1 MAKDTVKELSTRL
14 YVGGLFCEVT
24 DADLIGRFEMF
35 GQVSSV
41 DIVRRTDDKGKPER
55 TFAYVNLTTTDQK
68 LKKCMAVY
76 NKSKWK
82 GHDMQIQV
90 AKESFLA
97 RLAKEREATKM
108 ELSTKKLSPE
118 RPEPSP
124 ARQWTV
130 QGAVPGTEVEGER
143 NWVVGKYGRIL
154 PVVYIR
160 RKDKKK
166 VMKVNPSKYSHNLKK
181 VKEEHFIDPPIS
193 QLTWDIQVQG
203 TEESRKKRQG
213 DFSDFMIGRWKR
225 PAATLQAKNKKMK
238 VELGNKSEENLSNS
252 DHSNPDTSS
261 HIGQSGDE
269 KDDKGYFAQHEDKTS
284 AVGNAQSRLD
294 DSDNDSD
301 SKELSNTTAIDKD
314 HDDDDSDFEVVSLEQ
329 HDQRMTGVLDGNMLL
344 GFKTLVHNKQDGVKG
359 ADDSDRSV
367 DTDELLTATKHHVVQ
382 HTSMEKT
389 FNSGTA
395 SDPAEMAL
403 SSRKKLQRTIN
414 TQDVSRNSSSKQDST
429 DDESED
435 SDDAEMIAA
444 ARLKLQAIMSSP
456 RTITN
461 GKQVDKDGGQNESAR
476 TENKATEQLLD
487 ETRKDSSNGV
497 GMARLSQEQVDSDT
511 SYNFSQQQ
519 SDDGSSSE
527 DTLNIP
533 VKTSGK
539 AEHGQKTDKRKDDG
553 NDIDDDEEE
562 EDVGDSNNTDDDEEE
577 EDFDDGADS
586 DDIDDVEEDVDGNDI
601 DDEEDIDDIDDGEE
615 EDVDDIDDDDHVV
628 DGADDVTDDGNDI
641 DDDEEEEDVGDSNNT
656 DDDEEEED
664 FDDGVD
670 GNDIDDD
677 NEDVDG
683 NDIDDDDDIDNID
696 DGEEEDVDDIDDD
709 DHVVDGADDVTGDEG
724 DDDDDED
731 DDDHN
736 DELEDDESP
745 DSDST
750 GESLSEPDS
759 VEENETGN
767 ESSSE
772 DSSGPEIEDKIVS
785 PVKPSKS
792 PNGTAST
799 EDLNLLEES
808 ANNGVVSGDMSST
821 STMDIRKG
829 PADGQKLKSSAVA
842 NEQRLESLRQRQLQG
857 QSKQALISKALST
870 MVSSTAGKHTVFDSE
885 DEDSKDGTEVR
896 EEDWSSTT
904 QPDKAEEKTSQ
915 MGLFES
921 DSEEDSDSGSE
932 DSDDQRF
939 QIKPQFEGKT
949 GEKLLE
955 LQAQIGQDDR
965 FRMDH
970 RFLEEDSDE
979 EEQDM
984 KKTPT
989 PTEET
994 DGDLEAERQKSLEI
1008 LRRVVG
1014 TKAAMATEKGKNIDK
1029 LKFKD
1034 PSAVRY
1040 DPTREDHKQFEIP
1053 DNESQKDVEESG
1065 AGIHEEAPPEET
1077 VPNITKD
1084 KYFQVATDLKEA
1096 FSGTG
1101 GQTFSFFGPSSAE
1114 TTEDIEADMASES
1127 TQTAPKKS
1135 PWQPKV
1141 FQYDSSDDDDDD
1153 EMTQDDLKK
1162 IPEKVE
1168 EPKKRNS
1175 FFFAENDSRLKE
1187 GILQFY
1193 RTDKLED
1200 IRQAWEE
1207 VRPELLEESKKRHK
1221 NAVRQRKKNQKNKP
1235 RHRYK

>member
-1 MAKDTVKELSTRL
+1 MAKDPVKELSTRL

-24 DADLIGRFEMF
+24 DADLIGRFEKF

-108 ELSTKKLSPE
+108 ELSTKKPPPE

-124 ARQWTV
+124 ARQCTV

-213 DFSDFMIGRWKR
+213 DFSDFMKGRWKR
-225 PAATLQAKNKKMK
+225 SGATLQAKNKKMK
-238 VELGNKSEENLSNS
+238 IDVGNKSEEHFPNSNHS
-252 DHSNPDTSS
+252 DPNTSS

-269 KDDKGYFAQHEDKTS
+269 KDDK
-284 AVGNAQSRLD
+284 
-294 DSDNDSD
+294 
-301 SKELSNTTAIDKD
+301 
-314 HDDDDSDFEVVSLEQ
+314 
-329 HDQRMTGVLDGNMLL
+329 GVLDGNMLL
-344 GFKTLVHNKQDGVKG
+344 GFKTLVHNKQGGVKG
-359 ADDSDRSV
+359 EDDSDRSV
-367 DTDELLTATKHHVVQ
+367 DTDELLTATKHQLVQ
-382 HTSMEKT
+382 YTSMEET
-389 FNSGTA
+389 FHSGTD
-395 SDPAEMAL
+395 SEMAV
-403 SSRKKLQRTIN
+403 SSRKKLQRTIT
-414 TQDVSRNSSSKQDST
+414 TQDVNRNSSSKQDST

-444 ARLKLQAIMSSP
+444 ARLKLQVIMSSP
-456 RTITN
+456 TVKN
-461 GKQVDKDGGQNESAR
+461 EKQGEKDVGLNVPVT
-476 TENKATEQLLD
+476 TEHKATEQVPMD
-487 ETRKDSSNGV
+487 ETRRRKDSSNGIW
-497 GMARLSQEQVDSDT
+497 MSQEQVD
-511 SYNFSQQQ
+511 
-519 SDDGSSSE
+519 
-527 DTLNIP
+527 
-533 VKTSGK
+533 
-539 AEHGQKTDKRKDDG
+539 
-553 NDIDDDEEE
+553 
-562 EDVGDSNNTDDDEEE
+562 
-577 EDFDDGADS
+577 
-586 DDIDDVEEDVDGNDI
+586 
-601 DDEEDIDDIDDGEE
+601 
-615 EDVDDIDDDDHVV
+615 
-628 DGADDVTDDGNDI
+628 
-641 DDDEEEEDVGDSNNT
+641 
-656 DDDEEEED
+656 
-664 FDDGVD
+664 
-670 GNDIDDD
+670 
-677 NEDVDG
+677 
-683 NDIDDDDDIDNID
+683 
-696 DGEEEDVDDIDDD
+696 
-709 DHVVDGADDVTGDEG
+709 
-724 DDDDDED
+724 
-731 DDDHN
+731 
-736 DELEDDESP
+736 
-745 DSDST
+745 
-750 GESLSEPDS
+750 
-759 VEENETGN
+759 
-767 ESSSE
+767 
-772 DSSGPEIEDKIVS
+772 
-785 PVKPSKS
+785 
-792 PNGTAST
+792 
-799 EDLNLLEES
+799 
-808 ANNGVVSGDMSST
+808 
-821 STMDIRKG
+821 MDIGKG
-829 PADGQKLKSSAVA
+829 PADRQKLKSSSVGEVKTLA

-870 MVSSTAGKHTVFDSE
+870 TASSTAGKHTVFDSE

-896 EEDWSSTT
+896 EEAWSSTL
-904 QPDKAEEKTSQ
+904 QHDKAEEKTSQ
-915 MGLFES
+915 MAMSKDSRSSPSLKEKLERRYASNLKPDCKVWTPALFMKC
-921 DSEEDSDSGSE
+921 G
-932 DSDDQRF
+932 RMF
-939 QIKPQFEGKT
+939 NLL
-949 GEKLLE
+949 KLLE

-970 RFLEEDSDE
+970 RFLEEDSDG

-984 KKTPT
+984 KRMPT
-989 PTEET
+989 LTEET

-1053 DNESQKDVEESG
+1053 DSESQKDVEESSG
-1065 AGIHEEAPPEET
+1065 AGTHEEAPPEET

-1096 FSGTG
+1096 FSGTS

-1114 TTEDIEADMASES
+1114 TTEDIEADMASVS

-1141 FQYDSSDDDDDD
+1141 FQ
-1153 EMTQDDLKK
+1153 KK
-1162 IPEKVE
+1162 TPEKVE

-1175 FFFAENDSRLKE
+1175 FFFTENDSRLKE

-1221 NAVRQRKKNQKNKP
+1221 NAVRQRKKNQKNRP

>member
-1 MAKDTVKELSTRL
+1 MASKNMCEEVPAMAKDPAELSTRL

-24 DADLIGRFEMF
+24 DADLIGRFEKF

-90 AKESFLA
+90 AKESFLE

-181 VKEEHFIDPPIS
+181 MKEEHFIDTPIS

-238 VELGNKSEENLSNS
+238 VELGNKLEENLSNS

-284 AVGNAQSRLD
+284 AVGNTQSRLD

-329 HDQRMTGVLDGNMLL
+329 HDQRITGVLDGNMLL
-344 GFKTLVHNKQDGVKG
+344 GFKALVHKKQDGVKG

-367 DTDELLTATKHHVVQ
+367 DTNELLTATKHQLVQ
-382 HTSMEKT
+382 QTSMAEA
-389 FNSGTA
+389 FHSGTA
-395 SDPAEMAL
+395 SDPAEMAV
-403 SSRKKLQRTIN
+403 SSRKKLQQTII

-429 DDESED
+429 DDMSESEA

-456 RTITN
+456 HTITHR
-461 GKQVDKDGGQNESAR
+461 KQGDKDVGLNVSAT
-476 TENKATEQLLD
+476 TENKDTEQLLD
-487 ETRKDSSNGV
+487 ETRKDSSNGM
-497 GMARLSQEQVDSDT
+497 GMSQEQVDSDT
-511 SYNFSQQQ
+511 SYNSPEQQ

-539 AEHGQKTDKRKDDG
+539 AEHGQKTDKRNITEKPLESSKSGDDG
-553 NDIDDDEEE
+553 NDIDDDDE
-562 EDVGDSNNTDDDEEE
+562 EDVDDSDDSNNIDDDDDDEEE
-577 EDFDDGADS
+577 DLNGGADS
-586 DDIDDVEEDVDGNDI
+586 DDIDDEDVDGD
-601 DDEEDIDDIDDGEE
+601 
-615 EDVDDIDDDDHVV
+615 
-628 DGADDVTDDGNDI
+628 
-641 DDDEEEEDVGDSNNT
+641 
-656 DDDEEEED
+656 
-664 FDDGVD
+664 
-670 GNDIDDD
+670 DIDDD

-709 DHVVDGADDVTGDEG
+709 DVVDGADDVTGDEG
-724 DDDDDED
+724 DDDDED

-785 PVKPSKS
+785 PVKISKS
-792 PNGTAST
+792 PNATAST

-808 ANNGVVSGDMSST
+808 ANNGSVSGDMSST
-821 STMDIRKG
+821 STMDIRKA

-870 MVSSTAGKHTVFDSE
+870 MASSTAGKHTVFDSE

-896 EEDWSSTT
+896 GEDWSSTL
-904 QPDKAEEKTSQ
+904 QHDKAEGKTSQ

-932 DSDDQRF
+932 DSDEQRF

-970 RFLEEDSDE
+970 RFLEEDSDGE
-979 EEQDM
+979 ADDLQRM
-984 KKTPT
+984 PT
-989 PTEET
+989 TTSTEET

-1053 DNESQKDVEESG
+1053 DSESQKDVEESG
-1065 AGIHEEAPPEET
+1065 AGTHVEAPPEET

-1101 GQTFSFFGPSSAE
+1101 GQTFSFFGASSAE
-1114 TTEDIEADMASES
+1114 TTEDIEADIASES

-1153 EMTQDDLKK
+1153 EMTQDDMKK